1 MVVSFAGVALIA
13 SGEGEGIRLS
23 QQALV
28 VLAAAVASALYMIL
42 QKHYLGKY
50 SALEATA
57 YAVWFGTAMMLPFGN
72 GFFRAV
78 RSAPLSATLPVIY
91 LGVVPGALA
100 YVAWSYVLSHGAAG
114 RTTSLLNL
122 IPIVAIGIAWMW
134 LGEVPRTISLV
145 GGAIAIGGVVLVNA
159 AGRKKPAVEKPILAA
174 TSVSAAVAKAAS

>member
-1 MVVSFAGVALIA
+1 
-13 SGEGEGIRLS
+13 
-23 QQALV
+23 
-28 VLAAAVASALYMIL
+28 
-42 QKHYLGKY
+42 
-50 SALEATA
+50 
-57 YAVWFGTAMMLPFGN
+57 MMLPFGN